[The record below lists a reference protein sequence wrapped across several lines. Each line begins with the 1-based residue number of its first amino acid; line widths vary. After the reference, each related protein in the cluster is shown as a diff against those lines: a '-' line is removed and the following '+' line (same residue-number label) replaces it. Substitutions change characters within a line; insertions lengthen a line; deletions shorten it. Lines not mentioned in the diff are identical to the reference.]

1 MRNLSAFWLLL
12 AAGCSSY
19 SSVEGEARDGG
30 GTAVVYE
37 IGKEDALRLAKETL
51 KSYGPS
57 EVKEGKDSVTAYF
70 NTNLITPGSFCGVF
84 VGGLAGGRSEVRAVS
99 QRASSIS
106 IFTCLTESTFHDEY
120 AKRVAKLKRA
130 EILKADQEAGK

>member
-1 MRNLSAFWLLL
+1 MRYTVILGLLL
-12 AAGCSSY
+12 GAGCSTY
-19 SSVEGEARDGG
+19 SSVEGEAREGG

-37 IGKEDALRLAKETL
+37 VGREDALRLAKETL

-57 EVKEGKDSVTAYF
+57 EVKEGSDFVTAYF

-106 IFTCLTESTFHDEY
+106 IFTCLTEGTFHDEY
-120 AKRVAKLKRA
+120 AKRVAKLKRV